1 MNTKKVVEGLQ
12 KRTLGKGIICVVK
25 LVWNGLSSLWK
36 NQNLVSS
43 PLKWQSVVLLVFF
56 S

>member
-1 MNTKKVVEGLQ
+1 MNTKNIVEGLQ
-12 KRTLGKGIICVVK
+12 ERTLGKGILRVVK

-43 PLKWQSVVLLVFF
+43 PLKWPSVVLLIFF